1 MSLAFLPQGIMEEW
15 VVWTPFRWPWQPS
28 CSCATNNEAGPL
40 SHPDSSV
47 EHGQSSTR
55 SKVSLL
61 LRVTLLQIRELST
74 VDLSAYQFLYSPVS
88 GTCITVASS
97 CNPWGCPR
105 ESLLIL
111 QNSRSLAIR
120 TWIWY
125 LMLYWHLAHTFAKSH
140 LQIRNVPG
148 STFVCSLDPGVSLS
162 LLNA

>member
-1 MSLAFLPQGIMEEW
+1 MEEW

-97 CNPWGCPR
+97 CNP
-105 ESLLIL
+105 
-111 QNSRSLAIR
+111 
-120 TWIWY
+120 
-125 LMLYWHLAHTFAKSH
+125 
-140 LQIRNVPG
+140 
-148 STFVCSLDPGVSLS
+148 
-162 LLNA
+162 